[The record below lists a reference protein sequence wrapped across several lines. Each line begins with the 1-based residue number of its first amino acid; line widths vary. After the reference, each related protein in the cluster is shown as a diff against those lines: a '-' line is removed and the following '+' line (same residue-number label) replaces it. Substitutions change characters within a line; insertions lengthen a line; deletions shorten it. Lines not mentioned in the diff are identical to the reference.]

1 MSNPVD
7 DIKAFVE
14 MHKGLVDNP
23 LLVANEEMAE
33 RVKTICK
40 ENNIPVKVKI
50 VKAKWKKK

>member
-14 MHKGLVDNP
+14 IHKGWVENP
-23 LLVANEEMAE
+23 LLVANEELAE

-40 ENNIPVKVKI
+40 ENNIPVKVEV